1 MKSKINVVIVDDHK
15 LIRQGIKSLLEG
27 HNHIQLV
34 HEASD
39 GFEIT
44 TWFKEGRGD
53 TQVDVILMDM
63 QMPKLNGW
71 EATESLLKKDKNVKV
86 IGLSSYDDDIFI
98 EQFILSGGRGY
109 LLKDQ
114 EIGEVVDAIED
125 VYESGY
131 YFSDRVPIQKI
142 KRFIHAG
149 KINPNIKYTPLTNQE
164 IKIVRMICEQL
175 NTQEIA
181 DVLFVNKK
189 TVETHRLRIM
199 NKLKIK
205 NMAGL
210 VMYAVKQKLVKV

>member
-1 MKSKINVVIVDDHK
+1 MKSKINIVIVDDHK
-15 LIRQGIKSLLEG
+15 LIRQGIKSLIED
-27 HNHIQLV
+27 HEHIQVV

-39 GFEIT
+39 GLEIT

-53 TQVDVILMDM
+53 MQVDVILMDM

-71 EATESLLKKDKNVKV
+71 EATESLLKKDKNLKV

-114 EIGEVVDAIED
+114 EIGEVVDAIEE
-125 VYESGY
+125 VHESGY

-142 KRFIHAG
+142 KRFIHSD

-189 TVETHRLRIM
+189 TVETHRLRIL